1 MHITRSFIGI
11 FALFLTYGKLALG
24 GDLHLSIKTELTL
37 IIYEIRSKQTEEFCK
52 KKKPHWMVTNKYFM
66 YTEGQGKHNKCNA
79 EKIIYL
85 QHMNEHTI

>member
-1 MHITRSFIGI
+1 
-11 FALFLTYGKLALG
+11 
-24 GDLHLSIKTELTL
+24 
-37 IIYEIRSKQTEEFCK
+37 
-52 KKKPHWMVTNKYFM
+52 MVTNKYFM